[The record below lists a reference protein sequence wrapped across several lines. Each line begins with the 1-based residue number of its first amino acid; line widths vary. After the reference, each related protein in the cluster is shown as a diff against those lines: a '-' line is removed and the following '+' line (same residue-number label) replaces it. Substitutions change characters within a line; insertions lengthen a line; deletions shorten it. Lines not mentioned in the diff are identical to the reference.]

1 MLDIRDL
8 RKTFGGVVALD
19 QLNFQVPQG
28 TVTAIIGPNGAGKT
42 TIFNIITGFIKPTQ
56 GDIIF
61 QKHSING
68 LKSHEIA
75 RLRIARTFQ
84 QVQVFPNMSVI
95 ENVMVG
101 RHTQSRGGMLTSC
114 LLPTFFR
121 KEERRIQADARHW
134 LAFVEMEE
142 HALQPAGS
150 LPLGRQR
157 MLEIARALAM
167 EPKLLLLDE
176 PASGLNTR
184 ETMAM
189 GELILRI
196 KEMGITVV
204 IVEHDMELVM
214 DISDKII
221 VINFGFCI
229 ADGIPQ
235 EIQTNPDVIAAYL
248 GEG

>member
-1 MLDIRDL
+1 MLTVKNL
-8 RKTFGGVVALD
+8 NKTFGGVVALNRLD
-19 QLNFQVPQG
+19 FQVAQD
-28 TVTAIIGPNGAGKT
+28 TITAIIGPNGAGKT

-56 GDIIF
+56 GELLLHDRPL
-61 QKHSING
+61 KG
-68 LKSHEIA
+68 LKPHQIA
-75 RLRIARTFQ
+75 CLNVARTFQ
-84 QVQVFPNMSVI
+84 QVQVFPQMSAI

-101 RHTQSRGGMLTSC
+101 RHTRSTGGMLSSC
-114 LLPTFFR
+114 LLPSYWR
-121 KEERRIQADARHW
+121 REEKRIQTAAHRW
-134 LAFVEMEE
+134 LEFVDMQE
-142 HALQPAGS
+142 HAHKPAGS
-150 LPLGRQR
+150 IPLGRQR

-196 KEMGITVV
+196 KALGITVV

-214 DISDKII
+214 DISDKVI

-229 ADGIPQ
+229 AEGIPKD
-235 EIQTNPDVIAAYL
+235 IQSNPDVIAAYL
-248 GEG
+248 GEE